1 MNTIINLLFNTR
13 PGGLA
18 GYELWS
24 FLALVIALIVVFLV
38 VRFPQVKNKITFP
51 GTIWKKLNAFAV
63 INLVIAGAIFFFRYE
78 LVPVLSMR
86 IWIILWIVGMAWY
99 LKGFP
104 QKAREINA
112 KKEADKAEQERTKY
126 FPKK

>member
-18 GYELWS
+18 GYELWG
-24 FLALVIALIVVFLV
+24 FLAVAIALIAVFLGA
-38 VRFPQVKNKITFP
+38 RYPRIKNKITCP
-51 GTIWKKLNAFAV
+51 GTILKKLSAFAV

-78 LVPVLSMR
+78 LIPVLSMR
-86 IWIILWIVGMAWY
+86 IWMILWIVGMVWY